1 MLNKK
6 STIKIFINRVNI
18 DFDIYAF
25 TDISKFEI
33 MQLHDLKKTPNSEH
47 IKGYQWKSNTN
58 NEIIIKKD
66 DPNFSLN
73 KLLYIIVAPSNP
85 LNFTTK
91 INNEN
96 TSEDKLISKFYIG
109 IISEDIPFTITEGM
123 PHTMTLS
130 NSYSQQ
136 MYLRVH
142 SNSYKNLN
150 ILINLLLGEI
160 DIFASTDYFTPDDI
174 NKLDIDS
181 AKYDSKKG
189 TYTLNNFLFK
199 LKLKIFRKIFEL

>member
-1 MLNKK
+1 
-6 STIKIFINRVNI
+6 
-18 DFDIYAF
+18 
-25 TDISKFEI
+25 
-33 MQLHDLKKTPNSEH
+33 
-47 IKGYQWKSNTN
+47 
-58 NEIIIKKD
+58 
-66 DPNFSLN
+66 
-73 KLLYIIVAPSNP
+73 
-85 LNFTTK
+85 
-91 INNEN
+91 
-96 TSEDKLISKFYIG
+96 
-109 IISEDIPFTITEGM
+109 
-123 PHTMTLS
+123 
-130 NSYSQQ
+130 